1 MKDTFSRITN
11 STSFK
16 FVAIGILSLLLLI
29 PVGKVRSLIMERQE
43 RSISAAIEVSEK
55 WGLDQTITGPFLTI
69 PLKETRTLNGKEEYT
84 WNHLHV
90 LPEELNI
97 FGKVVPEE
105 KKRGIYKT
113 VVYESGMRI
122 SGQLVLP
129 PSLLDQ
135 ISDQEI
141 INNTL
146 FLCLGIT
153 DLRGIKELSIQV
165 NGNMMEEMPGLPT
178 TELTSKGIH
187 IPLSPQLLSTGPI
200 SFLIDL
206 RLDGS
211 SELSFVPVGK
221 ITGVEIESNWADP
234 SFGGAFLPIPSKTQI
249 GSEGFQAIWEL
260 SYLNR
265 SYPQYWF
272 NNAASL
278 CDSAFGVQF
287 LIPVDHYQKS
297 MRSVKY
303 ALMFI
308 ALSFLI
314 FFLTELISGIRLHPI
329 QYLLVGMALVVFYTL
344 LISLAEHLGFDFA
357 YLISSLSTVILI
369 AFYVKSSTGRSKQG
383 LMTGSLLLVLYAFL
397 YTTLQLQDFS
407 LLFGSVGIFAV
418 IAIIMFVSRKVN
430 WYREQETPDGEPPY

>member
-16 FVAIGILSLLLLI
+16 FVVIGILSLLLLI
-29 PVGKVRSLIMERQE
+29 PVGQVRSLIMERQE
-43 RSISAAIEVSEK
+43 RSISAALEVSEK

-69 PLKETRTLNGKEEYT
+69 PLKETRTLNDKEEYI

-122 SGQLVLP
+122 SGHLLLSP
-129 PSLLDQ
+129 TLLDQ
-135 ISDQEI
+135 ISEQEL
-141 INNTL
+141 INNTF

-153 DLRGIKELSIQV
+153 DLRGIKEISIKV
-165 NGNMMEEMPGLPT
+165 NGALMEEMPGLPT
-178 TELTSKGIH
+178 TELISKGIH
-187 IPLSPQLLSTGPI
+187 IPLSPELLSTNPI
-200 SFLIDL
+200 SFIVEL

-211 SELSFVPVGK
+211 SELGFVPVGK
-221 ITGVEIESNWADP
+221 TTQVEIESNWADP
-234 SFGGAFLPIPSKTQI
+234 SFDGAFLPIPSKTNI
-249 GSEGFQAIWEL
+249 GSAGFQAIWEVN
-260 SYLNR
+260 YLNR
-265 SYPQYWF
+265 SYPQHWF

-278 CDSAFGVQF
+278 TDSGFGVEF

-329 QYLLVGMALVVFYTL
+329 QYLLVGIALVVFYTL
-344 LISLAEHLGFDFA
+344 LISLAEHVGFDPA
-357 YLISSLSTVILI
+357 YLISSLATVILI
-369 AFYVKSSTGRSKQG
+369 GLYVKSSTGRSKQG
-383 LMTGSLLLVLYAFL
+383 MMTGSLLLVLYAFL

-407 LLFGSVGIFAV
+407 LLFGSVGIFTV
-418 IAIIMFVSRKVN
+418 IAVIMFVSRKVN
-430 WYREQETPDGEPPY
+430 WYRERESNEETHS